1 MKTSKVQLFLELAN
15 PDKTGNSR
23 KVLVEEFVGKY
34 EKLKFGNGGDWCRS
48 DGSLAKK
55 FIVERFRDGNSIV
68 AVQLFGHNT
77 KKKINKQ
84 IDSKISKIIKSQKCV
99 GLYVGN
105 VEVDHKDGHRD
116 DYENLKIK
124 NQKIDD
130 FQPLS
135 PSVNKAKRQHCKN
148 CRETKQRF
156 DARLLGYSKS
166 AWAGNGKYR
175 GTCVGCYWHDIKKF
189 NQEISKNYS
198 S

>member
-1 MKTSKVQLFLELAN
+1 MKISKVQLFLELAN

-84 IDSKISKIIKSQKCV
+84 IDSKISKIIKSQKCAV
-99 GLYVGN
+99 LYVGN

-175 GTCVGCYWHDIKKF
+175 GTCVGCYWYDIKKF

>member
-99 GLYVGN
+99 VLYVGN

-175 GTCVGCYWHDIKKF
+175 GTCVGYYWHDIKKF

>member
-1 MKTSKVQLFLELAN
+1 MFLELAN

-48 DGSLAKK
+48 DGSLANK
-55 FIVERFRDGNSIV
+55 FIVERFKDGNSIV

-84 IDSKISKIIKSQKCV
+84 IDSKISKIIKSQKCEV
-99 GLYVGN
+99 LYVGN

-116 DYENLKIK
+116 DFENLKIK

-130 FQPLS
+130 FQPLP

-175 GTCVGCYWHDIKKF
+175 GTCVGCYWYDIKKF
-189 NQEISKNYS
+189 NQEISKNYFS
-198 S
+198 

>member
-84 IDSKISKIIKSQKCV
+84 IDSKISKIIKSQKCAV
-99 GLYVGN
+99 LYVGN

>member
-1 MKTSKVQLFLELAN
+1 MFLELAN

-99 GLYVGN
+99 VLYVGN